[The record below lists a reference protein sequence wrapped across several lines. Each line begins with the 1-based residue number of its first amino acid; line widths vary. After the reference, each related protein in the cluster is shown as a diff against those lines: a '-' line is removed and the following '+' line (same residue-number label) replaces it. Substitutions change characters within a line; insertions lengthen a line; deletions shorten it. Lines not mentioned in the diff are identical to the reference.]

1 MNDVRALVAALDAAD
16 YLADDRLAM
25 AVFLAMKLER
35 PLLVEGP
42 AGVGK
47 TDLARAVAA
56 ATGRSFLRL
65 QCYEGLDESRAIYD
79 WDYAKQI
86 LYTQLLRDTVR
97 DKVEGQSLTSAM
109 DALGDANVAFFD
121 RRFLIERP
129 LLKAVTSATPVV
141 LLVDEVDRADPEF
154 EALLLEL
161 LAERQVTIPE
171 LGTLRGPHAPLV
183 LLTTNGTREMT
194 DALRR
199 RCLHAFVDYPAPSR
213 ELAIVLR
220 RVPGI
225 SERLAEH
232 LTRFVAELRERE
244 LRKAPSIAET
254 IDWAK
259 SIVLLGG
266 SAIDSATAR
275 DTLAALV
282 KHEEDRDQAATALE
296 KFAKKNV

>member
-129 LLKAVTSATPVV
+129 LLKAVTSVTPVV

-225 SERLAEH
+225 SERLADH

-254 IDWAK
+254 VDWAR

-266 SAIDSATAR
+266 SAIDSAAAR

-282 KHEEDRDQAATALE
+282 KHEDDRDQAATALE

>member
-254 IDWAK
+254 VDWAK

-266 SAIDSATAR
+266 SAIDSAAAR